1 MSMAIDIEIAIRC
14 FLEGFRMQDRLE
26 TYVPHI
32 GFYAAQSRHHL
43 SVVGEKQK
51 PIYPFMKN
59 SKKVRLEVH
68 GINDN
73 IESCHLNFPNLIWSQ
88 PD

>member
-1 MSMAIDIEIAIRC
+1 
-14 FLEGFRMQDRLE
+14 MQDRLE
-26 TYVPHI
+26 TYGPQI
-32 GFYAAQSRHHL
+32 GFYAVKSRHHL

-51 PIYPFMKN
+51 PIYSFMKN

-73 IESCHLNFPNLIWSQ
+73 IEPFHPNFPNLI
-88 PD
+88 